1 MLFLGLGEGSGGS
14 EASPCLGSAPH
25 PGASSQPRELE
36 MLGQGQAAGAGSA
49 LGLCLAE
56 KKKWLMFKE
65 LHRAVRIARMPRSL
79 LGRRALGAL
88 PGGAGACCSPL
99 LCVGY
104 WIFHLAPWM
113 YK

>member
-1 MLFLGLGEGSGGS
+1 
-14 EASPCLGSAPH
+14 
-25 PGASSQPRELE
+25 

-56 KKKWLMFKE
+56 KE
-65 LHRAVRIARMPRSL
+65 AVNVNGAPQGMGIAGMPRSL

-99 LCVGY
+99 MCAGY